1 MLWAGTIYI
10 TMAILKIQTTLEIS
24 VPSGVKIIRNDEWI
38 TLAKKSKDK
47 VQIFTCL
54 NSEVSNTDLNDERN
68 WLFLSLDELKKI
80 SSL

>member
-1 MLWAGTIYI
+1 
-10 TMAILKIQTTLEIS
+10 MAILKIQTTLEIS